1 MQSLTPRRALVT
13 GTLTIAVME
22 GVLAMA
28 RARIDGTPPWR
39 VLQGV
44 ASGAMGQPAFR
55 GGLAT
60 VLFGLALHL
69 LISLIVMLVYLGA
82 SRRIP
87 GLSRRPW
94 LSGVIYGVA
103 VYAVMNLVV
112 LPLSA
117 VSMNR
122 RTLARVLPALAIHI
136 VGVGL
141 PAALI
146 ARRIGEPQ
154 DAGQARAAA

>member
-1 MQSLTPRRALVT
+1 MLTPRRALLA
-13 GTLTIAVME
+13 GTLTIAVLE
-22 GVLAMA
+22 GGLAMA
-28 RARIDGTPPWR
+28 RAAIDGTAPWR

-60 VLFGLALHL
+60 ILFGLGLHL
-69 LISLIVMLVYLGA
+69 LISFVVTLVYLFA
-82 SRRIP
+82 SRRLP
-87 GLSRRPW
+87 ALNRRPW
-94 LSGVIYGVA
+94 LSGVLYGLV
-103 VYAVMNLVV
+103 VYAVMYLLV

-122 RTLARVLPALAIHI
+122 RTLARVLPMLVIHV

-146 ARRIGEPQ
+146 ARRVAPPVGGEV
-154 DAGQARAAA
+154 A